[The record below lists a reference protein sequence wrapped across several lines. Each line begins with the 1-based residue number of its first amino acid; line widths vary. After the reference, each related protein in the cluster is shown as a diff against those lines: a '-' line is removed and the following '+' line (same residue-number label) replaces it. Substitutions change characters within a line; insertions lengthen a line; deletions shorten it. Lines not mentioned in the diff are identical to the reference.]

1 MVENSELMIPEEKGK
16 DVPAE
21 DSEMTQEEEE
31 GCRKPNEGRL
41 P

>member
-1 MVENSELMIPEEKGK
+1 VVENFELMMPEEKGK

-31 GCRKPNEGRL
+31 GCSKPNEARL